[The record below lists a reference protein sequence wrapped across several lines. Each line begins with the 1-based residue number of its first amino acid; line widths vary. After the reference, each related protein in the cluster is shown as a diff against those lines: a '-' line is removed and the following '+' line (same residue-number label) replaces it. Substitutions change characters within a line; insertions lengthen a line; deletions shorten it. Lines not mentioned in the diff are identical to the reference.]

1 MLGREFWQKFG
12 LLPNIRDLKFSLTG
26 DTGGSG
32 LKLCSIKSVQSW
44 DDLSAH
50 HQQAL
55 QRSIARH
62 FKAIEGVQLGRTHLI
77 EHTIELKEGANPV
90 QSRNY
95 RVSPYVQREMDKEWR
110 EMLRL
115 GVIRRSESEWNS
127 PAFMIP
133 KKDDTRR
140 FVVNY
145 QKLNAISKRPA
156 YPIPNMTDIVR

>member
-110 EMLRL
+110 DAPTWCHSAKRERMELS
-115 GVIRRSESEWNS
+115 GIYDPQERRH
-127 PAFMIP
+127 A
-133 KKDDTRR
+133 TVRR
-140 FVVNY
+140 
-145 QKLNAISKRPA
+145 QLPEA
-156 YPIPNMTDIVR
+156 